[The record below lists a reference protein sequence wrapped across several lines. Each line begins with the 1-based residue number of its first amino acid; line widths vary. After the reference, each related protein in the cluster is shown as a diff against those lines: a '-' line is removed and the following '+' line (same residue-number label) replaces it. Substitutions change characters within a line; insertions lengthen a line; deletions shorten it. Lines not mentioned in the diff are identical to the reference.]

1 MSFFQSWFGVYVGG
15 GMVLVQEAVY
25 VLVRVC
31 VIICRHSEFP
41 SMNWGYIAF
50 ISAGSPSRPLRVG
63 VVQGRDCVIH
73 DGGHIV
79 LPLEWWEEA
88 WSHARDWDPRFC
100 YWYGDMESIADE
112 ACLSGQFD
120 LAVIV
125 LSLYTWLLLE
135 YSCVNLAAPR
145 VSSDVLSALRVEVT
159 FWEGL
164 WERWGSAMQT
174 GPWDF
179 V

>member
-1 MSFFQSWFGVYVGG
+1 
-15 GMVLVQEAVY
+15 
-25 VLVRVC
+25 
-31 VIICRHSEFP
+31 
-41 SMNWGYIAF
+41 MNWGYIAF

-63 VVQGRDCVIH
+63 VVQGRDCVIY

-88 WSHARDWDPRFC
+88 WSHARDWDPGFC

-112 ACLSGQFD
+112 ACLSGQCD

-145 VSSDVLSALRVEVT
+145 VSPDVQSALRFEVT

-164 WERWGSAMQT
+164 WERWGSAVRT